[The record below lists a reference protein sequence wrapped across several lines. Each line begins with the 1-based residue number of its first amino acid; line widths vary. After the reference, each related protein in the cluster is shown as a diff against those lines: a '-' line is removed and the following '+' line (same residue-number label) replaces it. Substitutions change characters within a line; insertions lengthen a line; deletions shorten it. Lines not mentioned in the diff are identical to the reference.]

1 MNAFKRV
8 LIYTI
13 PVASFSVLLN
23 IPKFF
28 ETQVLFS
35 DFIDIYDY
43 KKKQLEIPIT
53 WIISQI
59 ISNLGQLQQWD
70 WDGLRCIRAP
80 FDTKLHLVVYIE
92 FSVPPN
98 FDAYS
103 YSDTY
108 TPVFQ
113 LPDIQV
119 SC

>member
-28 ETQVLFS
+28 ETQVLFL
-35 DFIDIYDY
+35 DVIENYDN
-43 KKKQLEIPIT
+43 KKNIWKLLLLELYQK
-53 WIISQI
+53 SFQ
-59 ISNLGQLQQWD
+59 NLGQLQQWD

-80 FDTKLHLVVYIE
+80 FDTKLHLVVHIE
-92 FSVPPN
+92 FFVSSN
-98 FDAYS
+98 FDAYG
-103 YSDTY
+103 YTNTY

-119 SC
+119 RC